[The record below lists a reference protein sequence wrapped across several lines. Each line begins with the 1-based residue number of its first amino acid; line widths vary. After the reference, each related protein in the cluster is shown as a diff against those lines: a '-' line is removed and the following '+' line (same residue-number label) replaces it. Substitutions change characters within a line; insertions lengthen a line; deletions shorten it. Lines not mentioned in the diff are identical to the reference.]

1 MFPGRTLYVIITR
14 TLICVQALLLC
25 DCKKTHRD
33 KPPARPKR
41 DHWAQITTEAAG
53 LDKAKLDEF
62 AQALHGNGVVV
73 RHNAVAY
80 QWGDPHKSLDVASAS
95 KAVYS
100 FLVFKAVEKGLIASL
115 DEPVVKWMPELSTL
129 NAGLDHKD
137 SRITWRHLITQ
148 TSCYGVAE
156 QPGAAFDYNDYQTW
170 LLWTL
175 IFEKLH
181 HASGEAGIRVL
192 REGLFD
198 AIEAEDKPS
207 LRPMRSTDRL
217 FRLTA
222 SCLDMA
228 RFGSVFLHGGKWK
241 DRQVIG
247 TSFVDLVLNHPLP
260 LSLPRTRG
268 EPAEMLPNAPSYG
281 GGRNQD
287 DHLGCYSHMWWLNR
301 RDREGRLLFP
311 SAPDDAFAAIGYGGE
326 KVLMVI
332 PSLDMIVCWNTEN
345 LTRGPMISV
354 GRTQMDA
361 VLKILF
367 SGVKK

>member
-1 MFPGRTLYVIITR
+1 MFAGHSFHALISR
-14 TLICVQALLLC
+14 TLICVLAFALGS
-25 DCKKTHRD
+25 CKKKHGD
-33 KPPARPKR
+33 KPASKPQR
-41 DHWAQITTEAAG
+41 DRWAQITTDAAG
-53 LDKAKLDEF
+53 LDKTKLDEF
-62 AQALHGNGVVV
+62 ALALHGSGVVI
-73 RHNAVAY
+73 RKNAVAY
-80 QWGDPHKSLDVASAS
+80 EWGDPHKALDVASAS

-100 FLVFKAVEKGLIASL
+100 FLVFKAVEDGLIASL
-115 DEPVVKWMPELSTL
+115 DEPVVKWMPELASL
-129 NAGLDHKD
+129 NAALNHKD

-148 TSCYGVAE
+148 TSCYGVTE
-156 QPGAAFDYNDYQTW
+156 QPGAAFDYNDYQTG

-181 HASGEAGIRVL
+181 HVSGEEGIRAIKKD
-192 REGLFD
+192 LFD
-198 AIEAEDKPS
+198 AVEAEDKPA
-207 LRPMRSTDRL
+207 LRAMRSNDRL

-228 RFGSVFLHGGKWK
+228 RFGSLFLHGGKWK
-241 DRQVIG
+241 ERQVIG
-247 TSFVDLVLNHPLP
+247 AEYVDLVLNHPLP

-268 EPAEMLPNAPSYG
+268 EPAEMLPNAPTYG

-311 SAPDDAFAAIGYGGE
+311 SAPEDAMAAIGYGGE
-326 KVLMVI
+326 KVLMVV

-345 LTRGPMISV
+345 LTRGPMISI
-354 GRTQMDA
+354 GRTQMDD

-367 SGVKK
+367 SGVRK